1 MRRTMYRGKRPG
13 VGGGGGGGADKGLE
27 NGWTYLALSDA
38 THVVRTNSGL
48 PAPGNV
54 ILSQAD
60 DGTEW
65 TISHHATW
73 GVDDSGSMKNRNL
86 VGVGD
91 YWHFPLPESLAYL
104 NTWKI
109 WLKLEITD
117 FGTGDEDDLVYVG
130 IGDCGDGTQLADI
143 NVGRYAYGGLVN
155 DKPNN
160 GSGLMQ
166 PDVRYGVKKGSAGGS
181 QSGFINANEG
191 EANTIVVEV
200 CKVGANITT
209 AVISLWRPV
218 PIGAGTKLRTI
229 YHATAGNLVV
239 SDLKMVIQI
248 GRQSQSSTN
257 TTIKFKA
264 HYMVST
270 EATETDFG
278 I

>member
-13 VGGGGGGGADKGLE
+13 VGGGGGGADKGLE
-27 NGWTYLALSDA
+27 NGWQHLALADA

-91 YWHFPLPESLAYL
+91 YWHFPLPDSLAYL
-104 NTWKI
+104 NTWSI

-117 FGTGDEDDLVYVG
+117 FGTGDEDDLVYIG
-130 IGDCGDGTQLADI
+130 IADCGDGTELGD
-143 NVGRYAYGGLVN
+143 NPVGRYAYGGLVN
-155 DKPNN
+155 DKPE
-160 GSGLMQ
+160 SGGMIQ
-166 PDVRYGVKKGSAGGS
+166 PDVRYGLKKGAGGGS
-181 QSGFINANEG
+181 QSGFLNSISG
-191 EANTIVVEV
+191 ECNTIVVQV
-200 CKVGANITT
+200 CKVGGFLTT
-209 AVISLWRPV
+209 AVVSVWRPT
-218 PIGAGTKLRTI
+218 PTGGAEKLRAI
-229 YHATAGNLVV
+229 YHATAGNLAV
-239 SDLKMVIQI
+239 SDLKVVIQI
-248 GRQSQSSTN
+248 GRQAQSSAN
-257 TTIKFKA
+257 TTIKFKPS
-264 HYMVST
+264 YLVT
-270 EATETDFG
+270 TQGTTDFG